1 MAIIGQGVQ
10 AGLGRID
17 YSPYMQGAVAGAQ
30 GIAQGLASFG
40 QSVGSGIQNYLK
52 KQEEKKKEQEGIEFI
67 KNQFPGIDDKA
78 AKAGLS
84 AAGGPAAFVKFRN
97 DQAAFEMQKKESE
110 LRLGELQRTIAE
122 RNKLEQ
128 FFTQTPAGA
137 AIAGGA
143 SFENLPT
150 GAAAFLPRQ
159 FGNAQEVL
167 QAGQRAGIPIT
178 QLLPVATGLAN
189 LGETEAKAASLRA
202 PKPKS
207 IEELRF
213 QTQQKQEADTQRIN
227 NRAREIAFGVQSDPL
242 PSKQEELAAKAEASK
257 IAEAGRTTQ
266 AESRVDKA
274 TGEIITEEVLRDIT
288 GKEIGRKPIYR
299 PEATPE
305 EKRRATIMTEQAK
318 ADVDW
323 VNKYRDQASAA
334 SVRIAQNARAINLLA
349 SGDVKTGPGTPVL
362 QAINRVFVSFGGS
375 PEDIKKVAN
384 YGEATNLLA
393 YQLLDYFSKTKGA
406 ISDTETA
413 LFRRFTANE
422 TKTPAENLAILRMS
436 VQIDTRN
443 QKALAEMNRQKI
455 TDPADQRRFLE
466 QYAIDNPLDFSQLEA
481 VSTAP
486 STQAIFDKADQII
499 KGSAKPTKR

>member
-1 MAIIGQGVQ
+1 M
-10 AGLGRID
+10 
-17 YSPYMQGAVAGAQ
+17 
-30 GIAQGLASFG
+30 
-40 QSVGSGIQNYLK
+40 
-52 KQEEKKKEQEGIEFI
+52 
-67 KNQFPGIDDKA
+67 
-78 AKAGLS
+78 
-84 AAGGPAAFVKFRN
+84 
-97 DQAAFEMQKKESE
+97 
-110 LRLGELQRTIAE
+110 
-122 RNKLEQ
+122 
-128 FFTQTPAGA
+128 
-137 AIAGGA
+137 
-143 SFENLPT
+143 
-150 GAAAFLPRQ
+150 
-159 FGNAQEVL
+159 
-167 QAGQRAGIPIT
+167 
-178 QLLPVATGLAN
+178 
-189 LGETEAKAASLRA
+189 
-202 PKPKS
+202 
-207 IEELRF
+207 
-213 QTQQKQEADTQRIN
+213 
-227 NRAREIAFGVQSDPL
+227 
-242 PSKQEELAAKAEASK
+242 
-257 IAEAGRTTQ
+257 
-266 AESRVDKA
+266 
-274 TGEIITEEVLRDIT
+274 ITEEVERDIT
-288 GKEIGRKPIYR
+288 GKEIGRRPIYP

-305 EKRRATIMTEQAK
+305 DKRRAAIMTKQAE

-323 VNKYRDQASAA
+323 VNRYRDQASAA
-334 SVRIAQNARAINLLA
+334 NVRIAQNTRAINLLS

-443 QKALAEMNRQKI
+443 QKAISEMFRQKI

-486 STQAIFDKADQII
+486 SQQAIFDKADQII

>member
-17 YSPYMQGAVAGAQ
+17 YSPYLQGAAAGAQ
-30 GIAQGLASFG
+30 GIAQGIAQFG
-40 QSVGSGIQNYLK
+40 QSVGTGIQNYLK
-52 KQEEKKKEQEGIEFI
+52 KEEEKKREQEGIEFI

-78 AKAGLS
+78 AKAGLN
-84 AAGGPAAFVKFRN
+84 AAGGPAAFVKFQSEQNALREAAAARN
-97 DQAAFEMQKKESE
+97 AALEE
-110 LRLGELQRTIAE
+110 QRKAA
-122 RNKLEQ
+122 Q
-128 FFTQTPAGA
+128 F
-137 AIAGGA
+137 
-143 SFENLPT
+143 
-150 GAAAFLPRQ
+150 AAFLQQGGGNLPSPVSSAAFTPEQQMAGRAAYTQQARQ
-159 FGNAQEVL
+159 
-167 QAGQRAGIPIT
+167 QAE
-178 QLLPVATGLAN
+178 LAKT
-189 LGETEAKAASLRA
+189 LAEADALRA

-274 TGEIITEEVLRDIT
+274 TGETITEEVLRDIT

-299 PEATPE
+299 PEASPE
-305 EKRRATIMTEQAK
+305 EKRRAAIMTEQAK
-318 ADVDW
+318 TDVDW
-323 VNKYRDQASAA
+323 VNKYRDQVSAA
-334 SVRIAQNARAINLLA
+334 SVRIAQNTRAINLLS

-375 PEDIKKVAN
+375 HEDIKKVAN

-443 QKALAEMNRQKI
+443 QKALSEMNRQKI

-466 QYAIDNPLDFSQLEA
+466 QYVIDNPLDFSQLEA

-486 STQAIFDKADQII
+486 SQQEIFDKADRII
-499 KGSAKPTKR
+499 NGSAKPTKR